1 MTSGVGSLAMP
12 RRAAVSE
19 TRNSASSKCSDSC
32 MFALLSMLGFAL
44 LSNNL
49 KGFSGGGQGDRH
61 AREVLLE
68 TEQRH
73 VDVLGRN
80 LHRAANTPGALR
92 GHRSEEHTSE
102 LQSLMRIS
110 YAVLCLT
117 KKTKTLLTNHTK
129 Q

>member
-1 MTSGVGSLAMP
+1 
-12 RRAAVSE
+12 
-19 TRNSASSKCSDSC
+19 
-32 MFALLSMLGFAL
+32 MFALLSLLGFAL

-80 LHRAANTPGALR
+80 LHRAANMPGALR
-92 GHRSEEHTSE
+92 GHQRGAAAANRSEEHTSE
-102 LQSLMRIS
+102 LQSLMRSS
-110 YAVLCLT
+110 YADFRL
-117 KKTKTLLTNHTK
+117 KKQTHTFNNTYTLSRQRHTVVNTNTTISRNTI
-129 Q
+129 

>member
-92 GHRSEEHTSE
+92 GHQRGAAAAKG
-102 LQSLMRIS
+102 LQQIGRAWCRERVCQ
-110 YAVLCLT
+110 YV
-117 KKTKTLLTNHTK
+117 
-129 Q
+129 